1 MLGVGF
7 LYTFTMVSIVLAI
20 YAVVR
25 YAFPDSLPGRISAG
39 LVG

>member
-1 MLGVGF
+1 MLGVGL
-7 LYTFTMVSIVLAI
+7 LYQFALVSLILGI

-25 YAFPDSLPGRISAG
+25 YAFPDSLPGRVSAA